1 MGLRRRIVELMKAG
15 DTAALRDLA
24 VTDHRSLRP
33 LVGRLWDPD
42 PARRQM
48 AAEALGEGCAAHPD
62 HGREVL
68 RGFVWALCDEAAT
81 NGRYVI
87 PAFGAVGARAPQLA
101 APFVGPILAF
111 AWDDGLRA
119 DLLEAVARIA
129 DVAPEIVRPHL
140 NTIAHHGRWNNP
152 REAQALARLLGGEES
167 DN

>member
-1 MGLRRRIVELMKAG
+1 MELMKAG
-15 DTAALRDLA
+15 DTAALNELA
-24 VTDHRSLRP
+24 VSDHRSLRA

-42 PARRQM
+42 AGSRQM
-48 AAEALGEGCAAHPD
+48 AAEALGNGCAANPD

-87 PAFGAVGARAPQLA
+87 PAFGAVGARAPRLV
-101 APFVGPILAF
+101 APFVGPMLAF

-119 DLLEAVARIA
+119 DLLEAAARIA
-129 DVAPEIVRPHL
+129 EAAPEIVRPHL
-140 NTIAHHGRWNNP
+140 DTIAHHGRWDNP

-167 DN
+167 DS